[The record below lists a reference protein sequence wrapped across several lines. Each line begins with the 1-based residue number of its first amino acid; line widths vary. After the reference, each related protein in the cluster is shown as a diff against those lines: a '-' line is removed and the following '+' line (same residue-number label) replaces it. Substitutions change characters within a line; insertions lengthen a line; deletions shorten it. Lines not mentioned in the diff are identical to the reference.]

1 MCNLNSITANQAA
14 IAALFRRMNRFDALK
29 IVMRGQEAA

>member
-1 MCNLNSITANQAA
+1 MSNLHSITANQAA